1 MSNPIRRRTAEKL
14 EMETNNTPPEPKS
27 TIQVM
32 AEAVHGHPEEDWH
45 GGPTPQEMAKIPE
58 DNTGGEPPQEPEE
71 VTGTTGNISV
81 YYKTNR
87 VKIQVTHDRITE
99 DNCTV
104 LRASPEALSTTA
116 ELFKSKSTPIGA
128 ILNLFGTT
136 RTKLQRLGLRT
147 FTGGVIVRATQ
158 LDSAQAIF
166 EESDDELERL
176 KGEVRRQ
183 YSDLVEEGKE
193 DLGDAHKDVVY
204 PSAEEVA
211 SGWKH
216 RLHVLWDP
224 SQEGASLMQ
233 GVSDE
238 AAAKTRAMVKRSQRD
253 MLSDSQSDLIKQLL
267 FHLIGN
273 GKSDE
278 GIVGILGSECTLKQ
292 GRFKKLKERLEQA
305 KNMNWIELPQLNKVI
320 ELLEP
325 IANVD
330 LDELRDSHWKRHE
343 AARLAEKTVESV
355 TQDSLAALGIGI

>member
-1 MSNPIRRRTAEKL
+1 MKN
-14 EMETNNTPPEPKS
+14 NNTPS
-27 TIQVM
+27 NLQVL
-32 AEAVHGHPEEDWH
+32 AEAIHGHPEEGWH
-45 GGPTPQEMAKIPE
+45 GGPKPQEMAKIPE

-116 ELFKSKSTPIGA
+116 RLFKSKSTPIGA
-128 ILNLFGTT
+128 ILNLFSGT
-136 RTKLQRLGLRT
+136 RVKLQQLGLRT
-147 FTGGVIVRATQ
+147 FTGGVIVRATH

-166 EESDDELERL
+166 DEADDELERL

-183 YSDLVEEGKE
+183 YSELVAEGKKG
-193 DLGDAHKDVVY
+193 LGDAHTDVVY

-224 SQEGASLMQ
+224 SQAGASLLQ

-238 AAAKTRAMVKRSQRD
+238 AAAKTRAMVKRSQQD

-267 FHLIGN
+267 FHIIGN

-278 GIVGILGSECTLKQ
+278 GILGVLESDCILKQ
-292 GRFKKLKERLEQA
+292 GRFQKLKERLEQA

-330 LDELRDSHWKRHE
+330 LDELRANDRKRHE
-343 AARLAEKTVESV
+343 TARLTEQTIESV
-355 TQDSLAALGIGI
+355 TQNSLAALGIGI

>member
-1 MSNPIRRRTAEKL
+1 MKRPVRRQTAEQMRD
-14 EMETNNTPPEPKS
+14 EVVTPEPKS
-27 TIQVM
+27 NLQVL
-32 AEAVHGHPEEDWH
+32 AEAVHGHPEEGWH
-45 GGPTPQEMAKIPE
+45 GGPTPQEMEKTRK

-104 LRASPEALSTTA
+104 LKASPEALSTTA
-116 ELFKSKSTPIGA
+116 KLFKSKSTPIGA
-128 ILNLFGTT
+128 ILNLFQGT
-136 RTKLQRLGLRT
+136 RVKLQQLGLRA
-147 FTGGVIVRATQ
+147 FTGGVIIRATQ

-166 EESDDELERL
+166 DEADDELERL

-183 YSDLVEEGKE
+183 YSDLVAEGKQG
-193 DLGDAHKDVVY
+193 LGDAHMDVVY

-224 SQEGASLMQ
+224 SQEGASLLR

-238 AAAKTRAMVKRSQRD
+238 AAAKTRAMVKRSQQD
-253 MLSDSQSDLIKQLL
+253 MLTDSQSDLIKQLL
-267 FHLIGN
+267 FHIIGN

-278 GIVGILGSECTLKQ
+278 GILGVLESDCILKQ
-292 GRFKKLKERLEQA
+292 GRFRKLKERLEQA
-305 KNMNWIELPQLNKVI
+305 KDMNWIELPQLNKVI
-320 ELLEP
+320 KLLEP

-330 LDELRDSHWKRHE
+330 LDELRVNERKRQE
-343 AARLAEKTVESV
+343 TAKLAEKTVESV